1 MRFDRRGTTVATV
14 LALLLGASLR
24 VAFLRHA
31 APLTGDALVYGQ
43 IATNWMR
50 SNLYGYS
57 PSGGPP
63 HLTLIRLPGYPLFLM
78 LCFRLFGIG
87 NYAAVLVVQCVVDL
101 ATCVLVGLT
110 ARRLLGSRAG
120 LLALTLAA
128 LCPFTANYVAAP
140 LTETLTLFF
149 IALALY
155 ALTRW
160 LSAPGLTRWL
170 FLLAFALAYALLLR
184 PEQALLTVAILP
196 VLWRQSA
203 PPGWRPSLALRQKA
217 LPAAAALLCVLLP
230 LVPWTIR
237 NGRTF
242 HVFQPLAP
250 HYATDPGEYVPLGF
264 QRWYRSWAVDFAS
277 TEDVYWNFDGAQIK
291 MADLPNRAFD
301 SPDQRTRTAQLL
313 ADYNE
318 TTDSNPVIDA
328 RFEDLARER
337 IAAHPLRYFVSLPGA
352 RLANML
358 LRPRTE
364 LMQTTLDW
372 WNRREY
378 PHDFRFAS
386 TYAALNLLYLLLGVA
401 GLIRW
406 LRISTPPRP
415 VLVATAAFVLLRCA
429 LLLTLDN
436 SEPRYTLELFP
447 ILCLWAGALAA
458 TPRPNLTDPHRRH
471 PERSEGPP

>member
-1 MRFDRRGTTVATV
+1 MRFDWRGTIAATV
-14 LALLLGASLR
+14 LALLLGAALR
-24 VAFLRHA
+24 IAFLRHA

-43 IATNWMR
+43 IATNWMQ
-50 SNLYGYS
+50 SNFYGYS
-57 PSGGPP
+57 PGTGPP

-78 LCFRLFGIG
+78 LCFRLFGTG
-87 NYAAVLVVQCVVDL
+87 NYAAVMAVQCVVDL
-101 ATCVLVGLT
+101 ASCALVGLT
-110 ARRLLGSRAG
+110 ASRLFGPRAG

-140 LTETLTLFF
+140 LTETLTLFS

-160 LSAPGLTRWL
+160 LTHPGISLWL
-170 FLLAFALAYALLLR
+170 FVLAFALAYALLLR

-196 VLWRQSA
+196 VLWGQSGS
-203 PPGWRPSLALRQKA
+203 PGWPPRPAIRLKS
-217 LPAAAALLCVLLP
+217 LPAVAALLCVLLP
-230 LVPWTIR
+230 LVPWTLR
-237 NGRTF
+237 NERTF
-242 HVFQPLAP
+242 HVFEPLAP

-301 SPDQRTRTAQLL
+301 SPDQRNRTAAVL

-328 RFEDLARER
+328 RFEQLARER
-337 IAAHPLRYFVSLPGA
+337 IAGHPLRYYVELPLA

-386 TYAALNLLYLLLGVA
+386 AYAALNLLYLLLGIA
-401 GLIRW
+401 GLTRW

-415 VLVATAAFVLLRCA
+415 VLAATLAFVLLRCA

-458 TPRPNLTDPHRRH
+458 PKLSQP
-471 PERSEGPP
+471 

>member
-1 MRFDRRGTTVATV
+1 MRFDRRGTTVAVTLILV
-14 LALLLGASLR
+14 LGAALR
-24 VAFLRHA
+24 IAFIRHA

-57 PSGGPP
+57 PGGGPP

-78 LCFRLFGIG
+78 LCFRLFGVG
-87 NYAAVLVVQCVVDL
+87 NYPAVMAVQCVADL
-101 ATCVLVGLT
+101 GTCILAALT
-110 ARRLLGSRAG
+110 ARRLLGPRAA
-120 LLALTLAA
+120 LLTLTLAA

-140 LTETLTLFF
+140 LTETLTLFS
-149 IALALY
+149 IALATY

-160 LSAPGLTRWL
+160 LAAPGLSRWL
-170 FLLAFALAYALLLR
+170 LVLALSLAYALLLR

-196 VLWRQSA
+196 VLWRHA
-203 PPGWRPSLALRQKA
+203 ATPGWRPAPDLRAKA
-217 LPAAAALLCVLLP
+217 LPAAATLLCVLVP
-230 LVPWTIR
+230 LVPWTAR
-237 NGRTF
+237 NFRTF
-242 HVFQPLAP
+242 HVFEPLAP
-250 HYATDPGEYVPLGF
+250 HYATDPGEYIPLGF

-277 TEDVYWNFDGAQIK
+277 TEDVYWNFDGAQIR
-291 MADLPNRAFD
+291 MGDLPNRAFD
-301 SPDQRTRTAQLL
+301 SPTQRTQTAGLL

-328 RFEDLARER
+328 RFEQLARDR
-337 IAAHPLRYFVSLPGA
+337 IAAAPLRYYVSLPFA

-372 WNRREY
+372 WNRRQY
-378 PHDFRFAS
+378 PHDFRFAL
-386 TYAALNLLYLLLGVA
+386 TYATLNLAYLLLGLA
-401 GLIRW
+401 GLLRW
-406 LRISTPPRP
+406 HRITARRTTPPRP
-415 VLVATAAFVLLRCA
+415 TTPTRPILTATLTFVLLRCA

-447 ILCLWAGALAA
+447 ILCLWAGALA
-458 TPRPNLTDPHRRH
+458 TPRSSH
-471 PERSEGPP
+471 P

>member
-1 MRFDRRGTTVATV
+1 MRFDRRGTIAAAT
-14 LALLLGASLR
+14 LALLFGAALR
-24 VAFLRHA
+24 IAFIRHA
-31 APLTGDALVYGQ
+31 APLTGDALIYGQ
-43 IATNWMR
+43 IATNWLR
-50 SNLYGYS
+50 SNFYGYS
-57 PSGGPP
+57 PGGGTP
-63 HLTLIRLPGYPLFLM
+63 HPTLIRLPGYPLFLM

-87 NYAAVLVVQCVVDL
+87 NYAAVMAMQCLVDL
-101 ATCVLVGLT
+101 ASCALVGLT
-110 ARRLLGSRAG
+110 ARRLFGPRAG
-120 LLALTLAA
+120 LVALTLAA

-140 LTETLTLFF
+140 LTETLTLFA
-149 IALALY
+149 IALAIY

-160 LSAPGLTRWL
+160 LAYPGISRWL
-170 FLLAFALAYALLLR
+170 FVLAFALAYALLLR
-184 PEQALLTVAILP
+184 PEQALLTIAILP

-203 PPGWRPSLALRQKA
+203 TPGWRPNPVILAKA
-217 LPAAAALLCVLLP
+217 LPAAVTLLCVLLP

-237 NGRTF
+237 NWRTF
-242 HVFQPLAP
+242 HVLQPLAP
-250 HYATDPGEYVPLGF
+250 HYATDPGEYIPLGF
-264 QRWYRSWAVDFAS
+264 QRWYRSWAVDFTS
-277 TEDVYWNFDGAQIK
+277 TEDVYWNFDGAEIK
-291 MADLPNRAFD
+291 MGDLPNRAFD
-301 SPDQRTRTAQLL
+301 TPDQRTNTASLL

-328 RFEDLARER
+328 RFEAVARDR
-337 IAAHPLRYFVSLPGA
+337 IAAHPLRYFVELPLA

-401 GLIRW
+401 GLLRW
-406 LRISTPPRP
+406 SRVSPRP
-415 VLVATAAFVLLRCA
+415 RPILFATLAFFLLRCA

-436 SEPRYTLELFP
+436 SEPRYTLEFFP

-458 TPRPNLTDPHRRH
+458 
-471 PERSEGPP
+471 